1 MQTVTYRVPAMY
13 GDHHVVEVRKI
24 LLAIPGVIDVH
35 ASSAF
40 QAVEAQFDEETL
52 DPAHLESRLAEAG
65 YLQETLLP
73 VESGLPAAGPNG
85 KGEFYRHTAA
95 KEAAANVVGFSQRV
109 PIAQHGLWPC
119 PGFGLLTPNDEE
131 TNCG

>member
-13 GDHHVVEVRKI
+13 GDHHVVEVRKL
-24 LLAIPGVIDVH
+24 LLAIPGVIDVY

-40 QAVEAQFDEETL
+40 KSVEAQFDEETL

-65 YLQETLLP
+65 YLQEPVLP
-73 VESGLPAAGPNG
+73 VESSLPVTGQNG
-85 KGEFYRHTAA
+85 KGEFYRQTAA
-95 KEAAANVVGFSQRV
+95 KEAAASIVGFGRQVAADRHS
-109 PIAQHGLWPC
+109 LWPC
-119 PGFGLLTPNDEE
+119 PGFGLLSPNDEE